1 VLTTRGAVT
10 GVHLYHRHPAPA
22 RRGRELDELSFD
34 LLAAS
39 LRADAG
45 DIGAQVEA
53 LAVKLEGALPG
64 QCRVERAG
72 GLFAKRKRVRRIAV
86 DLGDERFQL
95 EHDDGRVETRR
106 ARIVRGIVLKTEEL
120 GLDGWIDALSAE
132 LSEQA
137 RSSERAR
144 LAAERLLEGP

>member
-1 VLTTRGAVT
+1 
-10 GVHLYHRHPAPA
+10 
-22 RRGRELDELSFD
+22 
-34 LLAAS
+34 
-39 LRADAG
+39 
-45 DIGAQVEA
+45 
-53 LAVKLEGALPG
+53 VKLEGALPG

-120 GLDGWIDALSAE
+120 GLDGWIDALSVE
-132 LSEQA
+132 LAEQA